1 MYQVFSGQK
10 PPVNRKEMP
19 GPYGQ
24 LIDDCWQEDPEERPT
39 FASIL
44 QRLRGMYKDER
55 QRLHD
60 LQLAAGEAPATPGS
74 QPSPQGPAPVPSNSS
89 AAAAGGPGAC
99 VPAAAAAAAAAAAP
113 ADRLWARPCNAA
125 SCVPGLGSR
134 HSARAPFWAPPAS
147 RRFRAALQHLSKTS
161 LIAPQRD

>member
-39 FASIL
+39 FAAIL

-74 QPSPQGPAPVPSNSS
+74 QPSPRGPAP
-89 AAAAGGPGAC
+89 
-99 VPAAAAAAAAAAAP
+99 AP
-113 ADRLWARPCNAA
+113 A
-125 SCVPGLGSR
+125 
-134 HSARAPFWAPPAS
+134 HSSLQRQGDQAHVYQQQQQQPPPLHQQTGYGQ
-147 RRFRAALQHLSKTS
+147 ALQ
-161 LIAPQRD
+161 RG

>member
-39 FASIL
+39 FAAIL

-60 LQLAAGEAPATPGS
+60 LQLAAGEAPATLGS
-74 QPSPQGPAPVPSNSS
+74 QPSSRGPAPAPSNSTLQRQGDQ
-89 AAAAGGPGAC
+89 AH
-99 VPAAAAAAAAAAAP
+99 VYQQQQ
-113 ADRLWARPCNAA
+113 
-125 SCVPGLGSR
+125 
-134 HSARAPFWAPPAS
+134 PPLLHQQTGYGQ
-147 RRFRAALQHLSKTS
+147 ALQ
-161 LIAPQRD
+161 RG